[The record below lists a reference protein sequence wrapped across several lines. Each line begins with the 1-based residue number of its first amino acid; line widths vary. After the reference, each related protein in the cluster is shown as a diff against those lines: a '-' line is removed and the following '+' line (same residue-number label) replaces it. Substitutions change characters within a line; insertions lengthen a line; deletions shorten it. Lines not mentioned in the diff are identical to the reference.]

1 MILAR
6 HLGKLFLM
14 RLISLILVFLGIL
27 FIFEAIMA
35 RKFFQLHTVLTKL
48 PLIFHQVFPFLIVL
62 SVLLFMWRLIR
73 FHALEIFHSAG
84 LSLWFILRVPFFIVL
99 GLSLCDLMILVP
111 LSHQMINPFKEKQG
125 KLSLDAGGW
134 QVRIHPQGYSLVRL
148 DAQRPH
154 ILTFSLDS
162 TFRNHRTAAQ
172 GIKQSPYFVFKN
184 AWEIFPY
191 APPRG
196 VPMLK
201 EEIQEWSLAQNQHP
215 GLMSF
220 AETAQALEGS
230 HIPKGALRSRQ
241 DYLLSH
247 TFWILSLV
255 PLAAALVVGRTG
267 RYKKIVH
274 IVLGLM
280 LCAFLYVVKEWLYK
294 TTLPLS
300 FTWQP
305 LSLWAVP
312 IFTALLALIIL
323 FEKKE
328 L

>member
-6 HLGKLFLM
+6 HLGKLFLS
-14 RLISLILVFLGIL
+14 RLIALTLIFLGIL
-27 FIFEAIMA
+27 LTFEAIMA
-35 RKFFQLHTVLTKL
+35 KKLFQLEAVLNKL
-48 PLIFHQVFPFLIVL
+48 PFIFHQVFPFLLVL
-62 SVLLFMWRLIR
+62 SVLLFLWRLIR
-73 FHALEIFHSAG
+73 FHELEILHSAG
-84 LSLWFILRVPFFIVL
+84 LSLWFVLRMPFFIVL

-111 LSHQMINPFKEKQG
+111 LGHQLINPFKEKQG

-134 QVRIHPQGYSLVRL
+134 QVRTHAQGYSLVRL
-148 DAQRPH
+148 DPHRPH

-162 TFRNHRTAAQ
+162 TFKNHIAAAQ
-172 GIKQSPYFVFKN
+172 GVDQNPFFLFKKVWQIPPYSSPRYM
-184 AWEIFPY
+184 ET
-191 APPRG
+191 
-196 VPMLK
+196 LK
-201 EEIQEWSLAQNQHP
+201 EEIQELPTLQNQHP

-220 AETAQALEGS
+220 AETSYALES
-230 HIPKGALRSRQ
+230 SSIPKEALRSRQ

-267 RYKKIVH
+267 TYKKIVH

-300 FTWQP
+300 FAWQP

-312 IFTALLALIIL
+312 LFTALIAFIIL